1 MKKWSLAIE
10 DISLSILYENYLSR
24 IDDISTLY
32 SVVLFADMKIRG
44 ADFIKKNEE
53 VFLSSNFPERF
64 TTIKNGSDMTAC
76 SHSGS
81 LERINAYQTVI
92 SLVSNY
98 ENLIDSLIEHF
109 DICDRAVKIAK
120 PTSNANTIDSLILK
134 KCQALHDVL
143 KFSSSSIGSHEL
155 GYFYKIIRIRN
166 RLVHNQGIVKESDL
180 PLLHDWVKGRR
191 IELEKNHIDDF
202 IHFLLMPV
210 RSMFMSLR
218 EVSSG

>member
-32 SVVLFADMKIRG
+32 SVVLYADMKIRG
-44 ADFIKKNEE
+44 ADFIKENEE
-53 VFLSSNFPERF
+53 VFLSSNFPEGF
-64 TTIKNGSDMTAC
+64 TTIKNGIDMNAC
-76 SHSGS
+76 SHSGN

-98 ENLIDSLIEHF
+98 ENLIDSLIKHF
-109 DICDRAVKIAK
+109 DICDRAVKMAK
-120 PTSNANTIDSLILK
+120 PTSDTNTIDSPILK
-134 KCQALHDVL
+134 KSQALHDAL
-143 KFSSSSIGSHEL
+143 NFSSSSIGSHEL
-155 GYFYKIIRIRN
+155 DYFYKIIRIRN

-180 PLLHDWVKGRR
+180 PLLKDWVKGRR

-202 IHFLLMPV
+202 IHFFLMPV
-210 RSMFMSLR
+210 RSMFICLQ
-218 EVSSG
+218 EVLA